1 MPIDLAYPFAGWWRV
16 QHSPANR
23 VPSHGTRLFA
33 TAYAIDFVPVS
44 EKGRTAPLTAIS
56 LLKPEPAEKLP
67 GFGCP
72 IFAPVDGV
80 VLAIHDSEMDHHA
93 HRGIPSIRYALTQ
106 KKRAKK
112 GWVALEGNHVLIE
125 CRGIIV
131 ALCHLKQ
138 GSITVRPG
146 QDVQVGEVLGG
157 CGNSGNSTEP
167 HLHVQAVDSPDIER
181 AKAVPVTFEGSLPA
195 NGDIVRI

>member
-1 MPIDLAYPFAGWWRV
+1 MALA
-16 QHSPANR
+16 
-23 VPSHGTRLFA
+23 
-33 TAYAIDFVPVS
+33 
-44 EKGRTAPLTAIS
+44 
-56 LLKPEPAEKLP
+56 
-67 GFGCP
+67 
-72 IFAPVDGV
+72 
-80 VLAIHDSEMDHHA
+80 
-93 HRGIPSIRYALTQ
+93 
-106 KKRAKK
+106 
-112 GWVALEGNHVLIE
+112 GNHVLIE
-125 CRGIIV
+125 CRGIVV